1 MYKTFGILGLF
12 LLLVIILI
20 INPRVIHSAY
30 NNILGRIILI
40 GIIIFFSM
48 NNVTLGLLAAL
59 CLIIASDMFLT
70 YGSLIEGLENNTT
83 SATTTADTTT
93 ADTTIADTSTADTGP
108 LSSKQIQIISK
119 AQQKIQDSGAVID
132 GSTINEL
139 KAEAE
144 TQGVDRQTI
153 EESIKSKSSN
163 TLPINNLSSSE
174 NVSPNDSTKEG
185 FGSQY

>member
-48 NNVTLGLLAAL
+48 NNVTLGLFAAL
-59 CLIIASDMFLT
+59 CLIIASDMFFIQ
-70 YGSLIEGLENNTT
+70 GSYNLFEGLENINT
-83 SATTTADTTT
+83 
-93 ADTTIADTSTADTGP
+93 DTS
-108 LSSKQIQIISK
+108 
-119 AQQKIQDSGAVID
+119 
-132 GSTINEL
+132 GSTIGDDTQTTSTTSSDQKVNIITKALSDAKKAGAPMDGSKISEL
-139 KAEAE
+139 KAQAEA
-144 TQGVDRQTI
+144 QGVDRQAI
-153 EESIKSKSSN
+153 QESIQPKSSKSLNVDKTSF
-163 TLPINNLSSSE
+163 SSE
-174 NVSPNDSTKEG
+174 DVSPNDSTKEG

>member
-20 INPRVIHSAY
+20 INPLVIHTAY

-59 CLIIASDMFLT
+59 CLIIASNMFFT
-70 YGSLIEGLENNTT
+70 QGSHNLFEGLENINTNT
-83 SATTTADTTT
+83 SGLTIGDDTQ
-93 ADTTIADTSTADTGP
+93 TSQSTSSEQKVNIITNSLSNSKKSD
-108 LSSKQIQIISK
+108 SSKIS
-119 AQQKIQDSGAVID
+119 
-132 GSTINEL
+132 EL
-139 KAEAE
+139 KTQSEA
-144 TQGVDRQTI
+144 QGVDRQAI
-153 EESIKSKSSN
+153 QESIQPKSSKSLNVDKTSF
-163 TLPINNLSSSE
+163 SSE
-174 NVSPNDSTKEG
+174 DVSPNDSTKEG

>member
-59 CLIIASDMFLT
+59 CLIIASNMFLT
-70 YGSLIEGLENNTT
+70 QGSFIEGLENINSNTSGPTIGDDTQTT
-83 SATTTADTTT
+83 STKSSDQKVNIITKA
-93 ADTTIADTSTADTGP
+93 
-108 LSSKQIQIISK
+108 LSDSKESGVPMDSAKIS
-119 AQQKIQDSGAVID
+119 
-132 GSTINEL
+132 EL
-139 KAEAE
+139 KAQAE
-144 TQGVDRQTI
+144 EQGIDRQAI
-153 EESIKSKSSN
+153 QESIQSKSSK
-163 TLPINNLSSSE
+163 TLPVDKTSFSSTD
-174 NVSPNDSTKEG
+174 VSPNDSTKEG